1 MRKEIRELMSL
12 FNNSFIN
19 AENELVLVPKTN
31 LYFRLDDVK
40 TKQDLIYKIIAWCS
54 RDASK
59 SEPFHKQVCNEN
71 YRKTIRDALDSFLGV
86 AWDEERWL
94 ELYEQ
99 FGNGTNEKECRK
111 MIANNF

>member
-19 AENELVLVPKTN
+19 AENELILVPETN

-40 TKQDLIYKIIAWCS
+40 TKHDLIYKIIAWCS

-59 SEPFHKQVCNEN
+59 SEPYHRESCNDN
-71 YRKTIRDALDSFLGV
+71 YRKRVRDALDCFLNVG
-86 AWDEERWL
+86 WTEERWL
-94 ELYEQ
+94 ELYEKY
-99 FGNGTNEKECRK
+99 GNGIHEDECRK
-111 MIANNF
+111 MIENNF